1 MHRRSFL
8 RHGTLALATLSVLPL
23 SRVYAATGGRTWYI
37 DGSGGDDGHNGSS
50 EAQAFR
56 SLDRLNKETFG
67 PGDRILFKRGGDYP
81 GAFLPKGSGSAGA
94 PVVVDAY
101 GQGALPHLHAD
112 GKAPSTLRLQNI
124 EYWTVQNLEIS
135 NQGPQPVPRR
145 TGVHLFH
152 QDFGIAHGITLKGL
166 HVRDVN
172 GVPVKK
178 DGGGSGILVEA
189 KGKTTP
195 TRYEG
200 LAIVDNRLDNTQRDG
215 ILFLGAG
222 NRQGGLAKGVVVRG
236 NQITGVPGDCI
247 LVKGCDGAL
256 VERNTVSKCGPLPR
270 GEAAAGI
277 WPFDCDNTTVQYNEV
292 SDHKAYADGQA
303 YDSDFRCRN
312 TVIQYNYSHDNV
324 GGMALVCNDGRSGG
338 DIGNTGTIV
347 RFNVS
352 INDALRKS
360 DSASLRIS
368 GPVNGSQIYNN
379 IIIIPEKPIAGAE
392 VTVFKATSW
401 KGVPSSTNIHDN
413 IVVSPQSPGID
424 MQVAQATQL
433 TENRMVAT
441 AGGQATTPGVQAATA
456 DHAMLERFRSHRP
469 TLAQVNAL
477 VKACFANGK
486 PVANAMDLIGH
497 LTTG

>member
-1 MHRRSFL
+1 M
-8 RHGTLALATLSVLPL
+8 
-23 SRVYAATGGRTWYI
+23 
-37 DGSGGDDGHNGSS
+37 
-50 EAQAFR
+50 
-56 SLDRLNKETFG
+56 
-67 PGDRILFKRGGDYP
+67 
-81 GAFLPKGSGSAGA
+81 
-94 PVVVDAY
+94 
-101 GQGALPHLHAD
+101 
-112 GKAPSTLRLQNI
+112 
-124 EYWTVQNLEIS
+124 
-135 NQGPQPVPRR
+135 
-145 TGVHLFH
+145 HLFH
-152 QDFGIAHGITLKGL
+152 QDFGVARGITLKGL
-166 HVRDVN
+166 YVRDVN

-189 KGKTTP
+189 KGKTKP

-200 LAIVDNRLDNTQRDG
+200 LSIVDNHLDNTQRDG

-222 NRQGGLAKGVVVRG
+222 SRQGGLAKGVVVRG

-247 LVKGCDGAL
+247 LVKGCDGAV

-292 SDHKAYADGQA
+292 SGHKAYADGQA

-401 KGVPSSTNIHDN
+401 KGVPSSTDIHDN
-413 IVVSPQSPGID
+413 IVVSPQSAGID

-433 TENRMVAT
+433 SENRMVAT
-441 AGGQATTPGVQAATA
+441 PLQRRRRAAQPRQPRITPCLTASAATGQ
-456 DHAMLERFRSHRP
+456 RWPRSMP
-469 TLAQVNAL
+469 L
-477 VKACFANGK
+477 
-486 PVANAMDLIGH
+486 
-497 LTTG
+497 